1 MADLIKK
8 ESATNA
14 TNSLKSHK
22 NYKSRTTRS
31 QQNSTFGALEPWT
44 EPVDGAQL
52 VQELQNVFQRYLVL
66 PDGAEKVLPL
76 WALHTYSVESFY
88 YSPRLCIYSP
98 VPRCGKTQLLQL
110 LEMTT
115 YRPLNTSGITAAGIF
130 RIIES
135 LHPTLLIDE
144 ADCYLN
150 GDATIRSVINAGYKK
165 GGNIIRN
172 TDTKNGYIPTPFD
185 CYSAM
190 AIAGI
195 GPRDTTI
202 MDRSIIIVMNRRKTT
217 DTIEKLR
224 PGALLPHTERLRRM
238 CLRFMNDNASAISEI
253 IPDMP
258 KFLNDRASDIW
269 EPLFAI
275 AHLISPEL
283 VADLTS
289 AASKLN
295 PVTDDSE
302 DIGIQLLYD
311 IQQIFAE
318 TGQDFIPS
326 GVLVKRL
333 CELDNRPW
341 GEIQYGKQMLT
352 TIKLSRLLQLF
363 QIKPAQ
369 KRKGQAR
376 FRGYELDAF
385 SDAFDRYLPVSK
397 CDSVTPQATPA
408 LDCHDVT
415 DTPENTAT
423 ESDEN
428 DGGFE
433 IYDIDEAFI
442 KAEKFMN
449 DHHL

>member
-14 TNSLKSHK
+14 TNSIKTRG
-22 NYKSRTTRS
+22 NYKSRTPRS
-31 QQNSTFGALEPWT
+31 QQNLTFDALEPWT

-52 VQELQNVFQRYLVL
+52 MQELRDMFRRYLVL
-66 PDGAEKVLPL
+66 PDGAEIVLPL

-165 GGNIIRN
+165 GGKIIRN

-238 CLRFMNDNASAISEI
+238 CLRFMNDNTSAISEI

-275 AHLISPEL
+275 AQHISPEL

-333 CELDNRPW
+333 CGLDNRPW

-369 KRKGQAR
+369 KRNGQAR
-376 FRGYELDAF
+376 FRGYESDAF
-385 SDAFDRYLPVSK
+385 SDAFDRYLPVSN

-415 DTPENTAT
+415 DIPA

-428 DGGFE
+428 DGEFK

-442 KAEKFMN
+442 KAEEFMN
-449 DHHL
+449 DTHL